1 MVIKDEFLLPYY
13 RGRFRRG
20 RGRSGDVISSFRPGL
35 FMHEKELPPLD
46 RMRLLLGLSLSD
58 FFEFLSAMKA
68 FTPNLVT
75 GVDFFF

>member
-1 MVIKDEFLLPYY
+1 
-13 RGRFRRG
+13 
-20 RGRSGDVISSFRPGL
+20 
-35 FMHEKELPPLD
+35 MHEKELPPLD